1 MVPIVNPALAVY
13 LVNHVYSKAPEAEK
27 KLALD
32 LKFVGPDFRRASEVD
47 LANEGYLKYLIDA
60 ASQGKVRVGT
70 STKLQFF
77 IIRGGG
83 EGFLPQSL
91 RGVDASNVTYS
102 TTSTSGTSST
112 DSVVDYNDVLA
123 VFDKTGRLISSALL
137 ERPLFIRGIWSKR
150 TANKVYDS
158 WANREV
164 FIYRN
169 DNFSIEYLGLGV
181 RDEYRGKRATIDLH
195 KQEHTNGCIFIV
207 DRATPALGDEAALGK
222 FEPQLIKDVL
232 KQAGIDLNS
241 VGHRGIT
248 IGRMKLVTIR

>member
-1 MVPIVNPALAVY
+1 MFPIVNPGMAVY

-27 KLALD
+27 KLAID
-32 LKFVGPDFRRASEVD
+32 YKFMGADSRRAHEVD
-47 LANEGYLKYLIDA
+47 ISNEGYLKYLIEA
-60 ASQGKVRVGT
+60 ASRGKVKVGT

-83 EGFLPQSL
+83 EGFLPQEL
-91 RGVDASNVTYS
+91 RGVDASNVTFA
-102 TTSTSGTSST
+102 TTSTSGTSSL
-112 DSVVDYNDVLA
+112 DSVVDYNDLLA
-123 VFDKTGRLISSALL
+123 VFDKTGRLISSARL
-137 ERPLFIRGIWSKR
+137 ERPLFIKGIWSKR

-158 WANREV
+158 WADRDV

-181 RDEYRGKRATIDLH
+181 RDKYRGKSATIDLH
-195 KQEHTNGCIFIV
+195 KQEYTNGCIFIV

-232 KQAGIDLNS
+232 KQAGIDLNA

-248 IGRMKLVTIR
+248 IGKMKLVTIQ